1 LPKLDPGRKASDVG
15 LSIGASAATGDRNRG
30 GFVSGVDA
38 RVAGSWRIGV
48 AAGYSKS
55 SLNVD
60 ARHSSADV
68 DTFHL
73 AGYAGGQAGPFAL
86 RGGGAWAWNTIDTS
100 RAVVF
105 PNFYERENASY
116 DADTG
121 QIFGEAAY
129 PMQMWGAGVE
139 PFAGL
144 AYVSIN
150 TDNWHE
156 HGGSLAAL
164 NGHGTDETVGYS
176 TVGLRGAQ
184 TMHWESMLVT
194 PHVSAAWQHAF
205 DDVTPDASLTFAA
218 TRIGF
223 TVYGVPLSK
232 DSALI
237 DAGFDIALTP
247 NATADISYSGQFGD
261 HAQDNAVK
269 GDVTW
274 LF

>member
-1 LPKLDPGRKASDVG
+1 M
-15 LSIGASAATGDRNRG
+15 GAN
-30 GFVSGVDA
+30 
-38 RVAGSWRIGV
+38 
-48 AAGYSKS
+48 
-55 SLNVD
+55 L
-60 ARHSSADV
+60 RH
-68 DTFHL
+68 H
-73 AGYAGGQAGPFAL
+73 
-86 RGGGAWAWNTIDTS
+86 
-100 RAVVF
+100 
-105 PNFYERENASY
+105 
-116 DADTG
+116 
-121 QIFGEAAY
+121 
-129 PMQMWGAGVE
+129 
-139 PFAGL
+139 
-144 AYVSIN
+144 
-150 TDNWHE
+150 
-156 HGGSLAAL
+156 
-164 NGHGTDETVGYS
+164 
-176 TVGLRGAQ
+176 
-184 TMHWESMLVT
+184 